1 MTPQVIAAVGLG
13 GNLDGP
19 CGSPEATLRQ
29 AMVALG
35 SLPRTQLLRG
45 SSLFRTPA
53 WGDTAQPDFINAVAL
68 LGTCLPPRELLD
80 ALLALERRFG
90 RDRSRSA
97 HWGPRTLDLDLLLHG
112 GQAIDEPGLHVPHPH
127 LHQRAFV
134 LLPLAQIAPD
144 LQVPGRGQV
153 AALLARVDATGCVA
167 LPAHEADAGDGMV
180 RGPG

>member
-1 MTPQVIAAVGLG
+1 MTSPVIAAVGLG

-19 CGSPEATLRQ
+19 FGNPEATLRQ
-29 AMVALG
+29 AMAALG
-35 SLPRTQLLRG
+35 SLPLTQLLR
-45 SSLFRTPA
+45 SSALFRTPA

-68 LGTCLPPRELLD
+68 LHTGLLPRELLD

-90 RDRSRSA
+90 RDRSRST

-112 GQAIDEPGLHVPHPH
+112 EHAIDEPGLHVPHPH

-144 LQVPGRGQV
+144 LQVPGRGRV
-153 AALLARVDATGCVA
+153 ADLLAQVDAAGCVA
-167 LPAHEADAGDGMV
+167 LPACQAGAGDGAG
-180 RGPG
+180 RASD